1 MRHFRRTVTYVSLVP
16 GTRPLKSGWIEDAG
30 RVLAAALLIATAAWG
45 GGWIAAMAA
54 VPQSAS
60 HASKQEPQIGSA
72 NPAKVTREA
81 AALRCPVI
89 ACQQFVIH
97 ASGDAK

>member
-60 HASKQEPQIGSA
+60 HANTQEPRIGSTM
-72 NPAKVTREA
+72 PATVTREVT
-81 AALRCPVI
+81 ALRCPVI
-89 ACQQFVIH
+89 ARRQFVIH
-97 ASGDAK
+97 ASGEAK